1 MSTGLNMKLSNME
14 KMTQWGLH
22 PVPTIYPKGSGKE
35 SLLRTPTI
43 PRRSP
48 IKRNI
53 HKDEITVFKPKDKAT
68 GFYFLD
74 NLHAPLHGSFKRLSK
89 SI

>member
-22 PVPTIYPKGSGKE
+22 PVPTIYPKVYGKE

-48 IKRNI
+48 IKRSI
-53 HKDEITVFKPKDKAT
+53 HKDEITVFKPKDKTT
-68 GFYFLD
+68 GFYFLEIYMHHYIAVS
-74 NLHAPLHGSFKRLSK
+74 NV
-89 SI
+89 